1 VSKLTQKQIE
11 EIKTAYSTT
20 WSSLDN
26 LAKKY
31 NVSVYEIRKVLGKIK
46 QKVIN

>member
-1 VSKLTQKQIE
+1 VSKLTNEEIE
-11 EIKTAYSTT
+11 EIKTTYSTT

-31 NVSVYEIRKVLGKIK
+31 NVSVYAIRKVLGKIK
-46 QKVIN
+46 PKVNN